1 MKITVGI
8 DKGTSYL
15 FSAATGLLTINGLGN
30 LTLENFLMVVNAT
43 RSVVLY
49 NPFKSGLSGAVSG
62 NTIDLQI
69 DTSSMADSDDLLI
82 FMNIEDQTENALALL
97 RQIIRLLEPSAS
109 VDSYGRQRVTLDG
122 AAQTVTIATTGGAN
136 VTGIGYPSAA
146 CSTAGG
152 PINPYTLTASQPVQ
166 MISTVVD
173 QRLEFEA
180 QLAIAA
186 NTFKLALQR
195 S

>member
-15 FSAATGLLTINGLGN
+15 FSASTGVVTINGLGN

-49 NPFKSGLSGAVSG
+49 NPFKSGLSGSVSG

-122 AAQTVTIATTGGAN
+122 ATQTVTIATTGGAN

>member
-8 DKGTSYL
+8 DKGTSYA
-15 FSAATGLLTINGLGN
+15 FSAETGIVTINGLGN
-30 LTLENFLMVVNAT
+30 LTLENFLMIVNAT

-49 NPFKSGLSGAVSG
+49 NPFKAGLSGTVLG
-62 NTIDLQI
+62 KTIDLQI
-69 DTSSMADSDDLLI
+69 DTSSMSDYDDLLI
-82 FMNIEDQTENALALL
+82 FMNVEDQTENALALL

-109 VDSYGRQRVTLDG
+109 VDSSGRQRITLDG
-122 AAQTVTIATTGGAN
+122 VSQTVTIATTGGAN

>member
-15 FSAATGLLTINGLGN
+15 FSASTGVVTINGLGN

-49 NPFKSGLSGAVSG
+49 NPFKSGLSGSVSG

-122 AAQTVTIATTGGAN
+122 ASQTVTIATTGGAN

-166 MISTVVD
+166 MISTVID

-195 S
+195 

>member
-15 FSAATGLLTINGLGN
+15 FSASTGIITINGIEN
-30 LTLENFLMVVNAT
+30 LIIENFLMIVNAT

-49 NPFKSGLSGAVSG
+49 NPFKVGLGGVING
-62 NTIDLQI
+62 KTIDLQI
-69 DTSSMADSDDLLI
+69 DTSLMSDSDDLLI
-82 FMNIEDQTENALALL
+82 FLNIEDQTENALALL

-122 AAQTVTIATTGGAN
+122 AAQTVTMATTGGAN

-166 MISTVVD
+166 MVSTIID
-173 QRLEFEA
+173 QRLEMEA
-180 QLAIAA
+180 QLANSA
-186 NTFKLALQR
+186 NTFRTLLQR

>member
-1 MKITVGI
+1 
-8 DKGTSYL
+8 
-15 FSAATGLLTINGLGN
+15 
-30 LTLENFLMVVNAT
+30 MVVNAT

-195 S
+195 A

>member
-8 DKGTSYL
+8 DKGTSYS
-15 FSAATGLLTINGLGN
+15 FSAATGVVTINGLGN
-30 LTLENFLMVVNAT
+30 LMLENFLMIVNAT

-49 NPFKSGLSGAVSG
+49 NPFKAGLGGVVTS
-62 NTIDLQI
+62 NIIDLQT
-69 DTSSMADSDDLLI
+69 DTSTMSDTDDLLI

-122 AAQTVTIATTGGAN
+122 ASQTVTIATTGGAN

-166 MISTVVD
+166 MVSTVVD

-186 NTFKLALQR
+186 NTFKLALTR
-195 S
+195 T